1 MRVIKFIRLTLGPA
15 ALGVAVW
22 NLATA
27 AIVIFTG
34 VISLDR
40 NVDYIMAGFHIFLS
54 TALIVLVW
62 NDCVAAALRV
72 YAWFLDRRPGKR

>member
-1 MRVIKFIRLTLGPA
+1 MRVIKFIRRTLDAA

-40 NVDYIMAGFHIFLS
+40 NVDYIMAGWHVFLA

-62 NDCVAAALRV
+62 NDRVAAAQRV
-72 YAWFLDRRPGKR
+72 YTWTLDRRPGKP

>member
-1 MRVIKFIRLTLGPA
+1 MRVIKFIRRTRGAA
-15 ALGVAVW
+15 ALGIAVW

-40 NVDYIMAGFHIFLS
+40 NVDYIMAGWHVFLA

-62 NDCVAAALRV
+62 NDCVETALRV
-72 YAWFLDRRPGKR
+72 YAWFLDRRLGKR